1 MPHFK
6 TDQINSSAHPPSFSA
21 PHHESHP
28 PGADSQSKMVNVD
41 YGLHNYHAQS
51 VRHNLHSSN
60 GTGAGRYCRLRYHC
74 QENRRIPCGA
84 AVSLGKSMRCAR
96 RFHKF
101 SASCNRCS
109 QPRKLPAHCPPRR
122 GVPSYHVLRQ
132 SGSFLF
138 PEKAALLLAHFALRE
153 NSSVPS
159 DRGQ

>member
-60 GTGAGRYCRLRYHC
+60 GTGAGRCYKIRYRF
-74 QENRRIPCGA
+74 QESRHILCGA
-84 AVSLGKSMRCAR
+84 AFFSENSGRCAGR
-96 RFHKF
+96 CNPDHFF
-101 SASCNRCS
+101 S
-109 QPRKLPAHCPPRR
+109 QKKPLFFWLTPHFGKILPHLLIE
-122 GVPSYHVLRQ
+122 VN
-132 SGSFLF
+132 
-138 PEKAALLLAHFALRE
+138 KADDAGFCRTFKACCHMFKAF
-153 NSSVPS
+153 
-159 DRGQ
+159 

>member
-28 PGADSQSKMVNVD
+28 PGADSQSKMVNAD
-41 YGLHNYHAQS
+41 HGLHNYHARS
-51 VRHNLHSSN
+51 VHHNLHSSN
-60 GTGAGRYCRLRYHC
+60 GTGVGRCYKLRYRFRESRH
-74 QENRRIPCGA
+74 ILCGA
-84 AVSLGKSMRCAR
+84 AVFSENSGRCAG
-96 RFHKF
+96 RFHKYF
-101 SASCNRCS
+101 ASCSRRS
-109 QPRKLPAHCPPRR
+109 LLHKLPVHRPPRR

>member
-28 PGADSQSKMVNVD
+28 PGADSQSKMVNAD
-41 YGLHNYHAQS
+41 HGLHNYHVQS
-51 VRHNLHSSN
+51 VRHNSHSSN
-60 GTGAGRYCRLRYHC
+60 GIGAGRCYKLRYRFRESMH
-74 QENRRIPCGA
+74 ILCGV
-84 AVSLGKSMRCAR
+84 AVSLEKSMRCAR

-122 GVPSYHVLRQ
+122 GASSYHVFRQ
-132 SGSFLF
+132 SESFLF
-138 PEKAALLLAHFALRE
+138 QEKAALLLVHSVLRG
-153 NSSVPS
+153 NSSVLS
-159 DRGQ
+159 DIGQ